1 MHANRGGRGPPP
13 PPPSR
18 AFSATGS
25 RRTAI
30 LEAGTQQSPVATKAA
45 DPTLKRGQPTARAP
59 LLTRAMA
66 RTRVPSAVR
75 SLASANKIEVESV
88 SSAPTIEN
96 RHDSRENR
104 RDGRENRIKLLDVRE
119 HQRFPSVDHPMGGG
133 DPPLCITFLLQK
145 TAPKHGAGTP
155 PSPHYRCTGWKIKHT
170 PGLQGRQIYSV
181 TNPR

>member
-1 MHANRGGRGPPP
+1 M
-13 PPPSR
+13 
-18 AFSATGS
+18 
-25 RRTAI
+25 
-30 LEAGTQQSPVATKAA
+30 ATKAA

-96 RHDSRENR
+96 RHDGRENR

-119 HQRFPSVDHPMGGG
+119 HQRFPSVDPPHGGG
-133 DPPLCITFLLQK
+133 TPLCVSLFCCRKLRRSTGQGPPPPLI
-145 TAPKHGAGTP
+145 GV
-155 PSPHYRCTGWKIKHT
+155 
-170 PGLQGRQIYSV
+170 PGGR
-181 TNPR
+181 

>member
-1 MHANRGGRGPPP
+1 MKSARQSRGAGTP

-104 RDGRENRIKLLDVRE
+104 RDGRENQRKRLDVRE
-119 HQRFPSVDHPMGGG
+119 HQPKKLFTIQNSLAGT
-133 DPPLCITFLLQK
+133 L
-145 TAPKHGAGTP
+145 TAPPTP
-155 PSPHYRCTGWKIKHT
+155 PAC
-170 PGLQGRQIYSV
+170 V
-181 TNPR
+181 